1 MADSLRKD
9 GRPIIHLRSHD
20 YLPIVKT
27 DSTSELAF
35 FVLLAKKASLSA
47 AAREL
52 DITPPAVTKRLAQM
66 EQRLGVRLLNRT
78 TRKVSLTS
86 EGELY
91 FSHASAILADI
102 REMEEQVSSSRAD
115 PKGLLRINATLGFG
129 RTTIAPIIS
138 AFALRYPDVE
148 VQLQLTDH
156 PINLVEEAFDLG
168 IRFGELPETR
178 LSARKIMSNRR
189 FLCASPAYLKK
200 AGEPRTP
207 HDLALHRCIIHR
219 QNDEAHGVWRLFKG
233 RKTETVKVDGTL
245 SSNDGDVVLNWA
257 LDGHGILI
265 RSEWDVAKYLES
277 GRLQVV
283 LKDYKPAPADLYV
296 FYPSRR
302 NLPAK
307 VRAFID
313 FLVASLNDGS
323 AANR

>member
-1 MADSLRKD
+1 
-9 GRPIIHLRSHD
+9 
-20 YLPIVKT
+20 VKN
-27 DSTSELAF
+27 DAASELHF
-35 FVLLAKKASLSA
+35 FVVLARKASLSA

-52 DITPPAVTKRLAQM
+52 DITPPAATKRLAQM
-66 EQRLGVRLLNRT
+66 EQRLGVRLVNRT
-78 TRKVSLTS
+78 TRTLSLTS

-91 FSHASAILADI
+91 LAHATQILASI
-102 REMEEQVSSSRAD
+102 RDMEEQLAGSRHA

-138 AFALRYPDVE
+138 AFARHYPEVE
-148 VQLQLTDH
+148 VQLQLTDR

-168 IRFGELPETR
+168 IRFGELPDTR
-178 LSARKIMSNRR
+178 LTARKIMSNER

-207 HDLALHRCIIHR
+207 EELSGHRCILHR
-219 QNDEAHGVWRLFKG
+219 QNDDTHGIWRLHKG
-233 RKTETVKVDGTL
+233 RRTESVKVGGTL

-257 LDGHGILI
+257 LDGHGILM

-277 GRLQVV
+277 GRLRLV
-283 LKDYKPAPADLYV
+283 LPDYKPAPADLFV

-307 VRAFID
+307 VRTFID
-313 FLVASLNDGS
+313 FLIAQLKP
-323 AANR
+323 A